1 MSMQPRRRWV
11 GLLMTREGEATE
23 RSRAQGTQEPRAP
36 DSLLAAEGLPAGR
49 ATLPAGVEG
58 GFIRRGQVTAG
69 QAVVQTLT
77 LSTLYSYHQIVLKG
91 NVPLWCLCFLI
102 QK

>member
-1 MSMQPRRRWV
+1 MQPRRRWV

-23 RSRAQGTQEPRAP
+23 RSRAQGTQESRAP

-58 GFIRRGQVTAG
+58 GFIRRGHSGTSCCADSHVKHL
-69 QAVVQTLT
+69 V
-77 LSTLYSYHQIVLKG
+77 
-91 NVPLWCLCFLI
+91 FLPPDSS
-102 QK
+102 